1 MNAETIAT
9 PDNNCPAFSLLPDL
23 MLTLILPTQ
32 LPTMFQLRLASPED
46 FEFIYTLY
54 FHEATNAGL
63 LYEPMF
69 KEEFLPIYT
78 QLLAQ
83 QCKYMLV
90 ANDEPVGMVKLI
102 RQTHR
107 TRHVC
112 YIGGL
117 AIHPMHFGKGYGR
130 QLLEEVKQWAK
141 ERGILRLELDLDE
154 DNPRAKRL
162 YEKAGFEVEGVL
174 RKLAYRQKE
183 QRYFDNYRM
192 ALLLD

>member
-1 MNAETIAT
+1 
-9 PDNNCPAFSLLPDL
+9 
-23 MLTLILPTQ
+23 
-32 LPTMFQLRLASPED
+32 LRLASPED

-54 FHEATNAGL
+54 FHEATNPGL
-63 LYEPMF
+63 LYEPML
-69 KEEFLPIYT
+69 KEAFEPIYA

-83 QCKYMLV
+83 QCKYILEAHGEM
-90 ANDEPVGMVKLI
+90 AGMVKLI
-102 RQTHR
+102 PHTHR
-107 TRHVC
+107 IRHSC

-117 AIHPMHFGKGYGR
+117 AIHPLHFGKGYGY
-130 QLLEEVKQWAK
+130 QLLEEVKEWARQ
-141 ERGILRLELDLDE
+141 RGIIRLELDVDE